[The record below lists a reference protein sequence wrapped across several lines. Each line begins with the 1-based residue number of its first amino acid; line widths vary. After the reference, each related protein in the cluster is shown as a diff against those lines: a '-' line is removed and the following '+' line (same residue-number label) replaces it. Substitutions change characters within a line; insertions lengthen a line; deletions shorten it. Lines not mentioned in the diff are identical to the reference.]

1 LKAPRH
7 LSHPFVFKLAES
19 GKQQNIIA
27 YIGPVD
33 DAILV
38 DFKPKT
44 PFETF
49 H

>member
-1 LKAPRH
+1 MKARRH
-7 LSHPFVFKLAES
+7 LSYLFIFTLAKS